1 MMKKNYQKP
10 AIQVVLL
17 QQCTH
22 ILAGSGG
29 GQGAKSLNNTEGFK
43 MKSGGFDD
51 SDDDV

>member
-1 MMKKNYQKP
+1 MKKNYQKP

-29 GQGAKSLNNTEGFK
+29 RGAKSLSDNEYFY
-43 MKSGGFDD
+43 MKEEGFDD
-51 SDDDV
+51 NDDDV